1 MSWSLGYWVGA
12 AVLLFWA
19 VGAYNRLIRLRAA
32 ALQAFAALDVRL
44 REQGELVQSCLPA
57 SSSTAAADPAANE
70 AERVD
75 GMPGLWMSLNGAA
88 LQFTATLAAAR
99 AHPLDEDAISALQAA
114 QGVLHT
120 AWQCLQQDE
129 AHDLAGAALPET
141 LQTRWQQLSVNV
153 QADTAL
159 FNQQVHAYNE
169 AIGQFPA
176 LVLARL
182 FALNPARAL

>member
-57 SSSTAAADPAANE
+57 SSTTTTAAAHEDEPLDDMA
-70 AERVD
+70 
-75 GMPGLWMSLNGAA
+75 GMWRSLSGAA

-99 AHPLDEDAISALQAA
+99 ARPLDEEAICALQAA

-120 AWQCLQQDE
+120 AWQRLQQDD

-141 LQTRWQQLSVNV
+141 LQARWQQLGVNL

-159 FNQQVHAYNE
+159 FNQQVQAYNE

-182 FALNPARAL
+182 FALKPARAL

>member
-57 SSSTAAADPAANE
+57 SLTITAGAAAAHED
-70 AERVD
+70 ERVD
-75 GMPGLWMSLNGAA
+75 GMTGMWRSLSGAV

-99 AHPLDEDAISALQAA
+99 ARPLDEETIAALQAA
-114 QGVLHT
+114 QGVLHM
-120 AWQCLQQDE
+120 AWQRLQHDD

-141 LQTRWQQLSVNV
+141 VQTHWQQLTANV
-153 QADTAL
+153 QADTGH
-159 FNQQVHAYNE
+159 FNQQVQAYNE

-182 FALNPARAL
+182 FALKPARAL